1 MHVFIKWGLLG
12 FIANIVAF
20 LSSNVL
26 TLMELIKFSILF
38 CSDVLAAFLRS
49 DCQESRT
56 KEITIEDFK
65 PKTVEAFLK
74 FMYIEAVQTV
84 DIDICLLQ
92 MSDKVRIFIED
103 NNFFKKSHSSNLCM

>member
-1 MHVFIKWGLLG
+1 
-12 FIANIVAF
+12 
-20 LSSNVL
+20 
-26 TLMELIKFSILF
+26 MELIKYDPFF
-38 CSDVLAAFLRS
+38 FSDVLAAFLRS

-92 MSDKVRIFIED
+92 MSDKVRIFWED
-103 NNFFKKSHSSNLCM
+103 NNFFKKSHTSNLRNFKYSKKAKKFWKNLSILWHLLRIVK

>member
-1 MHVFIKWGLLG
+1 MHVFIKWGLLV

-92 MSDKVRIFIED
+92 MSDKVRIF
-103 NNFFKKSHSSNLCM
+103 